1 MAEQNGITQQTPDQ
15 AAPDLSGIQLDMSKS
30 TPVAAQPAP
39 KEGWFHANVTG
50 PIADVAKRFKDAVLE
65 GEGPGFLPYDINQY
79 FNPTPPP
86 AAATDEEAAARL
98 KARNAAVNP
107 TEIQR
112 ERDTIDK
119 MRADS
124 HIEQR
129 NAKIY
134 ANGGEAKLISPE
146 KFLNADERKQYPY
159 AYGILRAVGGL
170 TTQDNA
176 EIMIGSQGL
185 GFFGEAA
192 ASSPALGAL
201 GNAVAKLPRVVSAYF
216 AGSMAKGLVQSIPG
230 LVDAKRQYDA
240 AVSAG
245 DQTKADQILQEAKEN
260 AAEFGTNAYFTYA
273 AAHHAST
280 GHPDPIAKTVSDAV
294 KDTTQYAAEK
304 GVEALRNVPDAARAT
319 VAGAKSAAGWTADKL
334 GPAIGRT
341 NDFQTAIARAAKI
354 TPKQSVAMKQK
365 IGDAA
370 EDLQAIANANPD
382 IEGPKEFADKIR
394 TQNQS
399 NEATLQAEAGAT
411 KDSTEP
417 VVPNAEGRIRT
428 RLDKYFDGVKGLFAA
443 EDVEKAKQSVLDH
456 FLQRDDAGT
465 DASGNPQYTTRVPNL
480 YEAENVR
487 QGLNRITKPQFATNA
502 QPTTD
507 AFKAAA
513 LEAANETRSM
523 IDEAYEK
530 RNVGNVKETRSKEA
544 KLIDIADALEAAQDK
559 ADKMGEGTVFR
570 SLMKKIGVPSTV
582 IAIALGHPVSGAAI
596 GAAVLGDQI
605 SQNLTNPN
613 VNVQRALDIAAK
625 NPNAKA
631 TGLTDLTPAA
641 GAPPAPATPPVNHKL
656 YAALSSHYGKLIGSV
671 PFDELEERFATDIQK
686 ATEQGKV
693 TPEQKQLLQKMNEA
707 KSDQRVQAEEQQ
719 KAEQQKAAD
728 KAAKDA
734 EKQAAEQ
741 QKIADEKQKLLDER
755 KEKEEK
761 EQQKTAD
768 NVVKELADKEK
779 EDLKAKENP
788 EKEPKPKPAG
798 RQSLIGKLTRVVHG
812 PEDAFADQRLQRTP
826 ARALYGHSDESA
838 MGHEWGH
845 VARSVMEGLKSGDIS
860 SHLHPDSQPT
870 TEGGAPAFGGVERT
884 SRPLVEHEDVVSKY
898 TPEQVVEDARKHV
911 RANMAG
917 AVVNELIHGIPI
929 DANAGLHTDMAQSRQ
944 WLTDA
949 GLTDAQAEVEIQNA
963 INQVREDFQ
972 KHPQIL
978 DAIRENS
985 QVRERGLDSTLHAS
999 KERVKNF
1006 ENHIREIIDANEN
1019 DGHDGQGNRG
1029 NEKEPN
1035 ARVQG
1040 KNEKAGG
1047 EAASSE
1053 GEGKVKPGR
1062 AAVSG
1067 TAEAGPQGGHAGG
1080 GVASEEELARPG
1092 RFVKVSRSG
1101 APTDQGKT
1109 PDFNL
1114 RPGEAGYQVTEEGPK
1129 HVAGEES
1136 AVTKRGAAAYH
1147 KEVFGRANLRG
1158 EKSGD
1163 NISVAEKKLRAEY
1176 GVEKAA
1182 DVDGHDDDSKFVY
1195 PNGDVL
1201 KINGGPFGEND
1212 IAHADIESNQAA
1224 RKIGMVRIISSP
1236 SGLNVELKS
1245 RPTEQQI
1252 STIAR
1257 MAKNDGS
1264 LYFDFIGKPE
1274 LSKKGSV
1281 GDFQRAVDKAFPE
1294 NKRVN
1299 LRGTPPEKT
1308 TGSPETDEAIRAGG
1322 GVPGGKFGDLAM
1334 FHHPNG
1340 TTLALRPEG
1349 ITPESVREHIG
1360 KKTEEYTQGDLR
1372 NTARS
1377 INPDFN
1383 PAPVQPDPRESEIA
1397 DAYKAAK
1404 HEPNNPAVK
1413 ASYDALKRD
1422 IDSQYDKLKGMGF
1435 KLETAKENPYG
1446 LSSEIPAHEELHR
1459 DVLRNK
1465 HLAVWE
1471 GGAPPAD
1478 HPLSERDP
1486 KTGLTYNDKFRMVH
1500 DVFGHAAERTDFSP
1514 AGEES
1519 AWNLHR
1525 QLFSPEARPALAT
1538 ETRGQAA
1545 YTYKY
1550 GDFPPQKAT
1559 ILPEHLQVRPEDLGK
1574 RTELRG
1580 ATQEAPLRGGE
1591 VLDRMRK
1598 GIGETEDASGVK
1610 GGASFITPEGTFIHL
1625 PGGGHHPDAIEF
1637 YGGPKA
1643 EGETRPE
1650 FMEES
1655 GAIRV
1660 RQSNG
1665 RAGQTLQVS
1674 VPAQGVNEA
1683 QADAIKRAVATMGRT
1698 GNMYLE
1704 RGDVK
1709 PETKDQLTV
1718 HKEFVSPADVDGMLR
1733 KIDAYPDKNAV
1744 PNDSILGD
1752 QQKRTELRGAA
1763 VTPKEAEDMRAKAIE
1778 LRSQAGRIRPGQ
1790 KRISLVEEADR
1801 LNKEADEGEK
1811 IHLDKLMGRTEPE
1824 WHEKV
1829 AARVPNEPAGGVDP
1843 YTGESEKEGFGT
1855 ELVPEARRPLDH
1867 PPTAQDFKDY
1877 RDQHEHL
1884 FQTHPEL
1891 KVGWDTLGQRPELN
1905 VAATGPNAEEVAR
1918 KLDQRSAYDI
1928 ANRKEIPT
1936 GGKGEQTQFP
1946 DYPIEQR
1953 LADLKKEPAGR
1964 SELRGKES
1972 AEEAS
1977 KKLGKGL
1984 SEDFEIIPRGQASPG
1999 AFENK
2004 RPFLLGD
2011 GSILANKEGYGAAGT
2026 EHRDIVDAVS
2036 SDALKNANAIR
2047 IRSQNNIEIF
2057 GKPTEAQMREISRMY
2072 KEGGA
2077 EGMLWDFS
2085 TPGKKYVAGSGAKTF
2100 KTGSGSLADFIRD
2113 VHETYPERL
2122 ELRGK
2127 PKDSTE
2133 VHPIG
2138 SSVGLRTNPLPLK
2151 PSTETGVPSTVDVAM
2166 ALNKFTKKQLPA
2178 LQLGKAEPQEMIDRA
2193 KSLAEDEAKYQLA
2206 QNNTGAAWY
2215 TTQMADHDRILQG
2228 IRPELKDPAKLSI
2241 FKMAEA
2247 ILSSGQKPYQNLK
2260 TNMRAWD
2267 QYQETGKFSPTNPD
2281 TGQSWGPRGIP
2292 AYGNAFQSLNRLIA
2306 EKGEQGASDW
2316 LLGDHT
2322 VKELKEY
2329 NDNVA
2334 GKADDVVPGAYILG
2348 PKRGPFAQNLHGK
2361 ESAFTADMWV
2371 ARTWNRW
2378 MGTAEVAPDG
2388 ELYTDRPRSGRE
2400 RELMKKSFSE
2410 TADKLGMTTSSLQ
2423 AVLWY
2428 YEQALYSAHGSAKE
2442 SWSFSDAAQR
2452 IADDENSS
2460 FNFGHNRSELR
2471 GAEPQ
2476 AAAPATQTYSVPA
2489 GWTPNGPTKAP
2500 GLLAPGNINLTTRP
2514 IVKNDD
2520 GTQSSEYSTSFQDD
2534 KGREVLVPTVVNG
2547 KFLTPDGKKPKPGS
2561 AEEEAMF
2568 QKAWQHYEQTG
2579 EHLGIY
2585 DNAAHANAAADQIHN
2600 RPRVPEKAKSGLDIL
2615 AGKR

>member
-1 MAEQNGITQQTPDQ
+1 MAEQNGITTGTIDLNSPGAAAQQP
-15 AAPDLSGIQLDMSKS
+15 APDSSGIQLDLSKS
-30 TPVAAQPAP
+30 TPVASAP
-39 KEGWFHANVTG
+39 EDLSAVKLDLSKST
-50 PIADVAKRFKDAVLE
+50 PIAPPQKRDESYAGHNFDPLNLGDWKRAFVGPTTAAGQQL
-65 GEGPGFLPYDINQY
+65 GPGMQEDV
-79 FNPTPPP
+79 
-86 AAATDEEAAARL
+86 
-98 KARNAAVNP
+98 NAV
-107 TEIQR
+107 
-112 ERDTIDK
+112 
-119 MRADS
+119 ADLL
-124 HIEQR
+124 HGDF
-129 NAKIY
+129 KK
-134 ANGGEAKLISPE
+134 GTE
-146 KFLNADERKQYPY
+146 KFLANNSMHVVQGSPIEKLIQQFNPDFKGAVDQNWVDKNRDTTLDHPMVDSAQFIDKQAHPVTK
-159 AYGILRAVGGL
+159 AL
-170 TTQDNA
+170 TEVAQSLTSPTNTA
-176 EIMIGSQGL
+176 IMIGTGGL
-185 GFFGEAA
+185 GMVSSVRGLAVANKLLSAGFTAQALAGAYKNLEGFKKAYDEGDETEALYMLTHA
-192 ASSPALGAL
+192 VANGTMGYLAGAHTAGVETPLASKTDIAVARAVKNAPARTMGAL
-201 GNAVAKLPRVVSAYF
+201 
-216 AGSMAKGLVQSIPG
+216 
-230 LVDAKRQYDA
+230 D
-240 AVSAG
+240 
-245 DQTKADQILQEAKEN
+245 TIL
-260 AAEFGTNAYFTYA
+260 
-273 AAHHAST
+273 
-280 GHPDPIAKTVSDAV
+280 
-294 KDTTQYAAEK
+294 
-304 GVEALRNVPDAARAT
+304 
-319 VAGAKSAAGWTADKL
+319 
-334 GPAIGRT
+334 GRT
-341 NDFQTAIARAAKI
+341 NDFGTAIERSSKIPAKQVQI
-354 TPKQSVAMKQK
+354 HREK
-365 IGDAA
+365 IANVKD
-370 EDLQAIANANPD
+370 DLQAIANDNKD
-382 IEGPKEFADKIR
+382 TIEDPKTFADAIDR
-394 TQNQS
+394 HIQS
-399 NEATLQAEAGAT
+399 NEAQLQARAGAT
-411 KDSTEP
+411 QNSTVP
-417 VVPNAEGRIRT
+417 VTPDVEVRLRNH
-428 RLDKYFDGVKGLFAA
+428 LDKFFDDNRGKFGTPEEV
-443 EDVEKAKQSVLDH
+443 DQAKQAVMDRI
-456 FLQRDDAGT
+456 LQRDQVGVDAQ
-465 DASGNPQYTTRVPNL
+465 GNPMYANRAPNL
-480 YEAENVR
+480 FESENIR
-487 QGLNRITKPQFATNA
+487 QGLNIDSKPQYAANA
-502 QPTTD
+502 RPTTD
-507 AFKAAA
+507 AYKVGAKQAAD
-513 LEAANETRSM
+513 LLREV
-523 IDEAYEK
+523 IDESYDK
-530 RNVGNVKETRSKEA
+530 SGVTDVKEWRSKEA
-544 KLIDIADALEAAQDK
+544 NLIDVRDRLKDAQTK
-559 ADKMGEGTVFR
+559 AEEMGQPGIWKSIV
-570 SLMKKIGVPSTV
+570 KKYGVPST
-582 IAIALGHPVSGAAI
+582 ILGIALGTHAPITLGALAPYLA
-596 GAAVLGDQI
+596 GERVY
-605 SQNLTNPN
+605 QNLKNPN
-613 VNVQRALDIAAK
+613 LNVNRALELA

-631 TGLTDLTPAA
+631 TEPTFGQPTQGGTPAP
-641 GAPPAPATPPVNHKL
+641 GAPPAAPAPQPNHAL
-656 YAALSSHYGKLIGSV
+656 HAALSTHYGEVVGTS
-671 PFDELEERFATDIQK
+671 PLEDLEARFYTDIQNK
-686 ATEQGKV
+686 QAHGVPLEPAEKQMLSKV
-693 TPEQKQLLQKMNEA
+693 NDA
-707 KSDQRVQAEEQQ
+707 KTQERLDAQDAQT
-719 KAEQQKAAD
+719 KAAE

-734 EKQAAEQ
+734 EKQAADR
-741 QKIADEKQKLLDER
+741 QKAAEEAQKL
-755 KEKEEK
+755 KEEK
-761 EQQKTAD
+761 AAEEEKGQKKTLDGVA
-768 NVVKELADKEK
+768 KELTTDEK
-779 EDLKAKENP
+779 GNVIPVEPPDLTGE
-788 EKEPKPKPAG
+788 KPKPAG
-798 RQSLIGKLTRVVHG
+798 RTNLIGKLTHVVH
-812 PEDAFADQRLQRTP
+812 PDNLENAADQRIQRTP
-826 ARALYGHSDESA
+826 ARALFGHSDESA
-838 MGHEWGH
+838 LGHEWAH
-845 VARSVMEGLKSGDIS
+845 AAQAAIEGLGSGDIS
-860 SHLHPDSQPT
+860 SHHHPDSQPT
-870 TEGGAPAFGGVERT
+870 TPGGSPAFGGVERGKAPWIESET
-884 SRPLVEHEDVVSKY
+884 AHDNHTREAILENTKAHIRV
-898 TPEQVVEDARKHV
+898 
-911 RANMAG
+911 NMAG
-917 AVVNELIHGIPI
+917 AVANEMLHGIPI
-929 DANAGLHTDMAQSRQ
+929 EDNAGLHTDMAQSKQ
-944 WLTDA
+944 WLEAHGIEGADA
-949 GLTDAQAEVEIQNA
+949 DAMVQDA
-963 INQVREDFQ
+963 INTVREGFT

-985 QVRERGLDSTLHAS
+985 HVRERGLSPQLHAS
-999 KERVKNF
+999 RERVAKF
-1006 ENHIREIIDANEN
+1006 GDHIKDIIDANEN
-1019 DGHDGQGNRG
+1019 NGPNDEGNRG
-1029 NEKEPN
+1029 DKGKLD
-1035 ARVQG
+1035 AGRQG
-1040 KNEKAGG
+1040 SVREAGK
-1047 EAASSE
+1047 EAASE
-1053 GEGKVKPGR
+1053 ENGREVKPGR
-1062 AAVSG
+1062 AAVAG
-1067 TAEAGPQGGHAGG
+1067 VAEAGPQGGHAGG

-1114 RPGEAGYQVTEEGPK
+1114 RPGEAGYQVTKEGPR

-1136 AVTKRGAAAYH
+1136 AATKRGAEAYH
-1147 KEVFGRANLRG
+1147 KEVFGQRANLQG
-1158 EKSGD
+1158 
-1163 NISVAEKKLRAEY
+1163 
-1176 GVEKAA
+1176 
-1182 DVDGHDDDSKFVY
+1182 
-1195 PNGDVL
+1195 
-1201 KINGGPFGEND
+1201 
-1212 IAHADIESNQAA
+1212 
-1224 RKIGMVRIISSP
+1224 
-1236 SGLNVELKS
+1236 
-1245 RPTEQQI
+1245 
-1252 STIAR
+1252 
-1257 MAKNDGS
+1257 
-1264 LYFDFIGKPE
+1264 
-1274 LSKKGSV
+1274 
-1281 GDFQRAVDKAFPE
+1281 
-1294 NKRVN
+1294 
-1299 LRGTPPEKT
+1299 PPEKT

-1340 TTLALRPEG
+1340 TTLAMRPEG

-1372 NTARS
+1372 NAARA

-1625 PGGGHHPDAIEF
+1625 PAGMHHPDAVREF
-1637 YGGPKA
+1637 GGR
-1643 EGETRPE
+1643 GSFGMDIRPE

-1655 GAIRV
+1655 GAV
-1660 RQSNG
+1660 RLRQNNG
-1665 RAGQTLQVS
+1665 RAGETLQVS

-1683 QADAIKRAVATMGRT
+1683 QADAIRRAVAANGRN
-1698 GNMYLE
+1698 GNVYLE
-1704 RGDVK
+1704 RADVS
-1709 PETKDQLTV
+1709 PETKDSRTAT
-1718 HKEFVSPADVDGMLR
+1718 KEFATPADVGGMLR
-1733 KIDAYPDKNAV
+1733 KIDAHPDKNAV

-1763 VTPKEAEDMRAKAIE
+1763 ALAE
-1778 LRSQAGRIRPGQ
+1778 Q
-1790 KRISLVEEADR
+1790 
-1801 LNKEADEGEK
+1801 
-1811 IHLDKLMGRTEPE
+1811 E

-1843 YTGESEKEGFGT
+1843 YTGESEKEGLGT

-1936 GGKGEQTQFP
+1936 GGKGEVTQFP

-1953 LADLKKEPAGR
+1953 LADLKKEPEGGR
-1964 SELRGKES
+1964 SELRGKTLS
-1972 AEEAS
+1972 PAAQKMVDKVKEEAYANYS
-1977 KKLGKGL
+1977 PDEIRNGDPWISPVDKEAGGKP
-1984 SEDFEIIPRGQASPG
+1984 SI
-1999 AFENK
+1999 ENSDAG
-2004 RPFLLGD
+2004 FLHPD
-2011 GSILANKEGYGAAGT
+2011 GSISLIESAYQHDPFLA
-2026 EHRDIVDAVS
+2026 
-2036 SDALKNANAIR
+2036 AL
-2047 IRSQNNIEIF
+2047 
-2057 GKPTEAQMREISRMY
+2057 GD
-2072 KEGGA
+2072 
-2077 EGMLWDFS
+2077 DFS
-2085 TPGKKYVAGSGAKTF
+2085 EGKFIK
-2100 KTGSGSLADFIRD
+2100 KTGSGTFDMFDENGHGASGGTPKTFSLTLGDKPTPQQIETIAAMVNHLRAGGEGKFQTVDISWPGNHKVIDFATPGSVVR
-2113 VHETYPERL
+2113 ELGGGRS

-2127 PKDSTE
+2127 PSDSTE

-2178 LQLGKAEPQEMIDRA
+2178 LQLGKAEPEEMVARA

-2460 FNFGHNRSELR
+2460 FKFGHN
-2471 GAEPQ
+2471 
-2476 AAAPATQTYSVPA
+2476 
-2489 GWTPNGPTKAP
+2489 
-2500 GLLAPGNINLTTRP
+2500 
-2514 IVKNDD
+2514 
-2520 GTQSSEYSTSFQDD
+2520 
-2534 KGREVLVPTVVNG
+2534 
-2547 KFLTPDGKKPKPGS
+2547 
-2561 AEEEAMF
+2561 
-2568 QKAWQHYEQTG
+2568 
-2579 EHLGIY
+2579 
-2585 DNAAHANAAADQIHN
+2585 
-2600 RPRVPEKAKSGLDIL
+2600 VPEAKSGLDIL